1 LISDAETQQGGKVI
15 ISPPYF
21 LFIQNMKILALDQAR
36 NGAWAV
42 YDYESKQ
49 LEDYGVFSFDN
60 KKYTYAKAILA
71 IEELVDTLIKTH
83 RISAIF
89 IEDIQLR
96 VNVQS
101 FKKLAQLQGVLV
113 NLFEK
118 NEYLYDFVAP
128 TQWQNYCKARGR
140 SSKEIKDNVTALKTS
155 GKKESKI
162 LSIQYVKEHFNVE
175 TDNDNLSDAICL
187 GHYAVNHFIIEGNK
201 LYGKEKK

>member
-1 LISDAETQQGGKVI
+1 MTEDDGI
-15 ISPPYF
+15 
-21 LFIQNMKILALDQAR
+21 KILAIDQAR

-42 YDYESKQ
+42 FDYESKK
-49 LEDYGVFSFDN
+49 LETYGTFSFGSKD
-60 KKYTYAKAILA
+60 YTYAKAILA
-71 IEELVDTLIKTH
+71 IESLVDTIIKAYG
-83 RISAIF
+83 ISAVF

-140 SSKEIKDNVTALKTS
+140 SSKEIKDKIKALEAS

-162 LSIQYVKEHFNVE
+162 LSIQAVKSLYGIDTE
-175 TDNDNLSDAICL
+175 NDNLADSIMI
-187 GHYAVNHFIIEGNK
+187 GHYVVHNFIIDD
-201 LYGKEKK
+201 GKIKKVSQ

>member
-1 LISDAETQQGGKVI
+1 
-15 ISPPYF
+15 
-21 LFIQNMKILALDQAR
+21 MKILALDQAR

-42 YDYESKQ
+42 FNYEDKQ
-49 LEDYGVFSFDN
+49 LIDYGVFSFDN

-71 IEELVDTLIKTH
+71 IEELVDKLIRTH
-83 RISAIF
+83 RISAVF

-140 SSKEIKDNVTALKTS
+140 SSKEIKDNVSTLNVS

-162 LSIQYVKEHFNVE
+162 LSIQYVKKHFNVE

-201 LYGKEKK
+201 LYGKEKG